1 MNSYLKELYEI
12 FQTAT
17 IEEISGGKTFTIS
30 ELFSG
35 LIIKTEK
42 NLLYVTGNYRIYFS
56 STKFITLDSPKDVIK
71 FFLDFILTE

>member
-12 FQTAT
+12 FQAAT
-17 IEEISGGKTFTIS
+17 IEEISDGKTFTIS

-42 NLLYVTGNYRIYFS
+42 RLIYVTNKYDIYFGL
-56 STKFITLDSPKDVIK
+56 TEFIHLDSPQEVLD
-71 FFLDFILTE
+71 FFLEFILNE